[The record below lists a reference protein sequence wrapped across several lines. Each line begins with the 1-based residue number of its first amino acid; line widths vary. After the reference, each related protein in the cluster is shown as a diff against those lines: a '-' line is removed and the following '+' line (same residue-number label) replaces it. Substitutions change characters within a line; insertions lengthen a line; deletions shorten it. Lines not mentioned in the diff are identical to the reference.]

1 MRSVSLAWQIL
12 RHMGPGW
19 CAYRA
24 YYAVARRSG
33 ALARRIPAT
42 AWEAAPLPRL
52 LKDESLAEPEQ
63 YLDYRRSPAAPA
75 FLFKA
80 ADRQRY
86 QPLLAGFDDGGA
98 NPIDE
103 AEAILDGRLRFFSCH
118 RLDVGFPPDWHRN
131 HLTGQRAP
139 TASHWSRISAT
150 GYGDIKC
157 IWELSRFAWAYTL
170 VRAYWRT
177 GDERYP
183 EAFWRLFE
191 DWRAHNPPNTGP
203 NWMCGQ
209 EVALRLM
216 ASCFALYGLLDSC
229 TTTPE
234 RVALL
239 GQFAAVSAHRVRAHI
254 GYALSQRNN
263 HGISEAMGLWTAGL
277 LFPEFSQAAP
287 WRRLGGRLLEREAL
301 RLIYDDGSCSQ
312 HSVIYQR
319 LMLHDYLW
327 SIVLGA
333 ANGQPLSLALQER
346 VRRAGE
352 LLYQLQDDE
361 SGEVPLYGSSDGAL
375 ILPLSNGGYRD
386 FRPVV
391 QSTAFLTR
399 GERRLPPGP
408 WDEESLWLWG
418 PSVLEAAGHLPS
430 GVTDQPSLT
439 PTMPSS
445 APPSRAC
452 HGEAERSRAEP
463 RGRVAE
469 GREGGTQEAIA
480 RPSITPYPPTCPL
493 TPSPACAAAG
503 EGARRPGGGHYIISQ
518 PHPQQPATPAFS
530 PLPSGR
536 GAGGEGAGGGHL
548 PPSVTDQPLPTPPLP
563 SSLPSPACAAAG
575 EGGRRPGG
583 GHLPSDAPCPPSAD
597 PAVPAESLPSP
608 ACAAAGEGGRR
619 PGGGHL
625 CSAITDQPSPTP
637 TMPSSLP
644 SPACAAAGEG
654 GRRPVGG
661 HLSSAD
667 PDQPSPIPPMPSSL
681 PSPACE
687 AAGEGGRRP
696 GGGHSPSDAADHPSP
711 TPPMPS
717 SLPSPACAA
726 AGEGGRR
733 PGGGHLSSAATDL
746 PSGIPAMPSSA
757 PPSRARPRGRVAEG
771 REGGTEQAVARPSI
785 TPYPPTCPL
794 TPSPAC
800 GLSRHSGA
808 KPGAAGEGG
817 RGPGGGHL
825 CSHTT
830 DQPLPTPPM
839 PSSLPSPA
847 CAAAGEGGRR
857 PGGGHLCSAAT
868 EHSTEPSPP
877 PQPTV
882 ASTPRTDLHAATR
895 GYYTLRTDAG
905 FAFMRCGDHAP
916 GHRPGQQD
924 QLHVDIWWRG
934 QNIAVDGGTYSYN
947 PPEPWG
953 HDFAL
958 AAMHNTVDVD
968 GRGQSDRVSGF
979 LSLPWAKGRL
989 VANLRSSHGGLAYLE
1004 GELDA
1009 YLRLADPVRYRRAVV
1024 RVGEEHW
1031 LVLDRL
1037 IGTDEHTYRLHWLL
1051 GDWPYE
1057 WLPDEGRVLLH
1068 TPSGPYQ
1075 VRLGC
1080 LSATPEL
1087 QLVRA
1092 EEESAQGWHAPH
1104 YLDRWAALSLSAT
1117 VEASGCTFW
1126 SLLGPPEAC
1135 VSAAGSGLEF
1145 TVGQRTVTAVLHQAA
1160 DAPIVRTL
1168 RGRPPRPTT
1177 RGNGAP

>member
-625 CSAITDQPSPTP
+625 CSA
-637 TMPSSLP
+637 
-644 SPACAAAGEG
+644 
-654 GRRPVGG
+654 
-661 HLSSAD
+661 
-667 PDQPSPIPPMPSSL
+667 
-681 PSPACE
+681 
-687 AAGEGGRRP
+687 
-696 GGGHSPSDAADHPSP
+696 
-711 TPPMPS
+711 
-717 SLPSPACAA
+717 
-726 AGEGGRR
+726 
-733 PGGGHLSSAATDL
+733 
-746 PSGIPAMPSSA
+746 
-757 PPSRARPRGRVAEG
+757 
-771 REGGTEQAVARPSI
+771 
-785 TPYPPTCPL
+785 
-794 TPSPAC
+794 
-800 GLSRHSGA
+800 
-808 KPGAAGEGG
+808 
-817 RGPGGGHL
+817 
-825 CSHTT
+825 
-830 DQPLPTPPM
+830 
-839 PSSLPSPA
+839 
-847 CAAAGEGGRR
+847 
-857 PGGGHLCSAAT
+857 AT